1 MTYKKAVPIFVL
13 TLLVMFAGSGRVF
26 AATTTVT
33 LEADWDEG
41 TCMGTVNGSTGVVQ
55 YAVAEG
61 DTLQV
66 VVKNV
71 SSSAV
76 SVVYAPASGAGTTR
90 TIAAGASDTQ
100 TLTNFKDSFEVSP
113 APIGTGCPSSSKAY
127 ALLYADPPPYTA
139 AASLPPSIV
148 SRQAAGGSA
157 APISFSGT
165 ASIPEEQA
173 QTSAPDPAAQVYGDP
188 VVTETHAGAAKVVGR
203 PSIGLWQMLA
213 APLLLFGVVCVVGV
227 LRWRALL
234 AVREYNR
241 PMKRRAKRR

>member
-1 MTYKKAVPIFVL
+1 MLA
-13 TLLVMFAGSGRVF
+13 LLVMFAVPGRVF

-41 TCMGTVNGSTGVVQ
+41 VCMGTVNGSTGVVQ

-71 SSSAV
+71 SSSVV
-76 SVVYAPASGAGTTR
+76 SVLYTPANGTGTTR

-100 TLTNFKDSFEVSP
+100 TLTDFKNSFEISP
-113 APIGTGCPSSSKAY
+113 APAGTSCSSGGRAY
-127 ALLYADPPPYTA
+127 ALLYADPSPYTA

-148 SRQAAGGSA
+148 SWQTAGGLA
-157 APISFSGT
+157 APISYSGT
-165 ASIPEEQA
+165 ADTPEEQA
-173 QTSAPDPAAQVYGDP
+173 QTGAREPVAQVYGDP
-188 VVTETHAGAAKVVGR
+188 VVTQTHAGAAKAAGPR
-203 PSIGLWQMLA
+203 IGLWQMLA
-213 APLLLFGVVCVVGV
+213 APLLLFGLVCVIGV

-241 PMKRRAKRR
+241 PMKRRAKRK